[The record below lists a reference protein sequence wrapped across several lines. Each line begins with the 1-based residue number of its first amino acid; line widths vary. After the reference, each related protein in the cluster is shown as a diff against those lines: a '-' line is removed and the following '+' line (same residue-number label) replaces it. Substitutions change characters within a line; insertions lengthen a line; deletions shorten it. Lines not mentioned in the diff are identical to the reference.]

1 MILKF
6 WLLDLWSRVEHGVE
20 TAHLYGFD
28 GEGNEVELV
37 DDSVRPFLLAFTED
51 MAIDRENDTIKQ
63 LENWGLSVE
72 RVTKKSG
79 LEELSFWKI
88 SGKDA
93 TRDIPKTR
101 NWLEDEEQIKTLEA
115 DIYYTSVYMKER
127 GFKPCTW
134 HLISNAAHIV
144 RTDGMP
150 TEDPAVF
157 DISKS
162 AVNII
167 EDDTIPEM
175 RKSSLDIETLN
186 PGGGMPDV
194 EEDPICLLG
203 YKSEI
208 SGEHL
213 VELSD
218 LDGEDDSMVLAAVE
232 EGINSEKPHI
242 IGTYNGNQFDWE
254 YIADRGRITASPF
267 RIAID
272 GSVPHKT
279 EWNTIAIIGRP
290 TMDLYGLAK
299 FVIPRGSRKSQ
310 YHVHKELAK
319 TGLVPKRKYYGV
331 DRSGKDLTGID
342 TNKIAEYW
350 KTEEGRD
357 KVRKHCKSDIIVTHD
372 LLTYAIPF
380 AVELSRLTNIPI
392 DQVLSVP
399 FTVLIEGFLM
409 QFAHRLNVVIPNAE
423 YHEIPETSGAVC
435 FEPVKGLLIKITVFD
450 FKSMYPIILVEYN
463 IGPET
468 FVEVISRDDSQF
480 NVIED
485 ESGRKFRFRR
495 TPKSLF
501 AQAMEYLLERIEK
514 AKIKYKD
521 KKYKQKYAGEVQAL
535 KTIARAMYGYLKA
548 KKSRWFS
555 PPAMEAVAVEG
566 RNRVR
571 RARDVAAKKEYG
583 YETVAGDTD
592 SIFLRGIKED
602 EVEEFAKVL
611 TEELGA
617 DIGFD
622 KFYLTLFFT
631 GAKKLY
637 AGLKPD
643 GEIDFVGFIKGDWA
657 DIANRAQT
665 RILETVL
672 KERNV
677 EKAKEL
683 VYNMAEG
690 IRHGVYPLR
699 DFIIWKKLRK
709 GDPDAYEN
717 KTAHS
722 EVAKRDPEMFIEEDG
737 TIGYVVVKGP
747 GKVWQ
752 KARHYSEVKGV
763 QDLDRSY
770 YIKKQLLVVSNRILK
785 FFVGEEDMINKYF
798 QI

>member
-1 MILKF
+1 MIERSEIPKRSGGILKF
-6 WLLDLWSRVEHGVE
+6 WLLDLWSRVENGVE

-28 GEGNEVELV
+28 ADGNEVELV
-37 DDSVRPFLLAFTED
+37 DDSIRPFLLADDCLQGLGVT
-51 MAIDRENDTIKQ
+51 RKLVRKRRGLDTIDCYKIT
-63 LENWGLSVE
+63 GYDA
-72 RVTKKSG
+72 TKDIPAIKKE
-79 LEELSFWKI
+79 LEENEIETAES
-88 SGKDA
+88 
-93 TRDIPKTR
+93 
-101 NWLEDEEQIKTLEA
+101 
-115 DIYYTSVYMKER
+115 DIYYTQVYMKER
-127 GFKPCTW
+127 GFKPCSW
-134 HLISNAAHIV
+134 HLISNAKRMYPPEDNSGP
-144 RTDGMP
+144 RTYW
-150 TEDPAVF
+150 
-157 DISKS
+157 ISESK
-162 AVNII
+162 VNVV
-167 EDDTIPEM
+167 EDDAIPKM
-175 RKSSLDIETLN
+175 IKSSLDIETLN

-194 EEDPICLLG
+194 EEDPICLFG
-203 YKSEI
+203 YKSET

-218 LDGEDDSMVLAAVE
+218 AEEDDSNVITTVAH
-232 EGINSEKPHI
+232 GITHEKPHI
-242 IGTYNGNQFDWE
+242 IGTYNGNQFDWG
-254 YIADRGRITASPF
+254 YIADRGEKTNSPF

-279 EWNTIAIIGRP
+279 EWNTIAVIGRP
-290 TMDLYGLAK
+290 TIDLYGLAK
-299 FVIPRGSRKSQ
+299 FVIPKGTRKSQ
-310 YHVHKELAK
+310 YHVHKELVK
-319 TGLVPKRKYYGV
+319 SGMVPKRKYYGV

-342 TNKIAEYW
+342 TNRIAEYW
-350 KTEEGRD
+350 KTEEGRE

-409 QFAHRLNVVIPNAE
+409 QFAHKRNEVIPNAE
-423 YHEIPETSGAVC
+423 YHEVPETSGAVC

-468 FVEVISRDDSQF
+468 FAEVISGDESQF

-485 ESGRKFRFRR
+485 ESGRKFYFLKE
-495 TPKSLF
+495 PKSLF
-501 AQAMEYLLERIEK
+501 AEAMEYLLKRIDE

-535 KTIARAMYGYLKA
+535 KTVARAMYGYMKA

-571 RARDVAAKKEYG
+571 RAREVAAKEEYG

-592 SIFLRGIKED
+592 SIFLDGIEED

-611 TEELGA
+611 SEDLDA

-622 KFYLTLFFT
+622 KFYKTLFFT
-631 GAKKLY
+631 GAKKMY
-637 AGLKPD
+637 AGLQPD

-657 DIANRAQT
+657 PISNRAQS
-665 RILETVL
+665 RILETIL
-672 KERNV
+672 KERDV
-677 EKAKEL
+677 EKAKEI
-683 VYNMAEG
+683 VFNMAEG
-690 IRHGVYPLR
+690 IRHGVYPLK

-709 GDPDAYEN
+709 GDPEAYEN

-722 EVAKRDPEMFIEEDG
+722 EVAKRNPEVFIEEDG

-747 GKVWQ
+747 GKIWQ

-763 QDLDRSY
+763 PELDRSY
-770 YIKKQLLVVSNRILK
+770 YIKKQLLAVSNRILSY
-785 FFVGEEDMINKYF
+785 FLGEEDMINKYF
-798 QI
+798 EM